1 MAESSLL
8 IRPFK
13 EGDEEALV
21 SLWNMCKLTVPW
33 NNPYKDIARKLKVQS
48 ELFLMGYLEDKLI
61 ASIMAGYDGHRGW
74 INYFAVHPDFQS
86 RGYGK
91 QLMDNVE
98 NKLRELGCPKIN
110 LQIREGNDKVFSYYQ
125 KLGFVE
131 EKRINMGKS
140 LEEDQCLYS
149 HTALKNIQIFLDK
162 LCLNF

>member
-1 MAESSLL
+1 MTESSLL

-33 NNPYKDIARKLKVQS
+33 NNPYKDIARKLKVQA
-48 ELFLMGYLEDKLI
+48 ELFLVGYLEDKLI
-61 ASIMAGYDGHRGW
+61 ASVMAGYDGHRGW
-74 INYFAVHPDFQS
+74 INYFAVHPDFQA

-98 NKLRELGCPKIN
+98 NGLRELGCPKIN

-131 EKRINMGKS
+131 EKRINMGKR
-140 LEEDQCLYS
+140 LED
-149 HTALKNIQIFLDK
+149 DR
-162 LCLNF
+162 

>member
-48 ELFLMGYLEDKLI
+48 DLFLMGYLEDKLI
-61 ASIMAGYDGHRGW
+61 ASIIAGYDGHRGW
-74 INYFAVHPDFQS
+74 INYFGVHPDFQG

-91 QLMDNVE
+91 QLMNNVE
-98 NKLRELGCPKIN
+98 KRLRELGCPKIN
-110 LQIREGNDKVFSYYQ
+110 LQIREVNDKVLSYYQ

-131 EKRINMGKS
+131 EKRINMGKRI
-140 LEEDQCLYS
+140 ENDE
-149 HTALKNIQIFLDK
+149 
-162 LCLNF
+162 

>member
-1 MAESSLL
+1 MTESSLL

-33 NNPYKDIARKLKVQS
+33 NNPHKDIARKLKVQA
-48 ELFLMGYLEDKLI
+48 ELFLVGYLEDKLI
-61 ASIMAGYDGHRGW
+61 ASVMAGYDGHRGW
-74 INYFAVHPDFQS
+74 INYFAVHPDFQA

-98 NKLRELGCPKIN
+98 NRLRELGCPKIN
-110 LQIREGNDKVFSYYQ
+110 LQIREGNDKVLSYYQ

-131 EKRINMGKS
+131 EKRINMGKR
-140 LEEDQCLYS
+140 LEDDQ
-149 HTALKNIQIFLDK
+149 
-162 LCLNF
+162 

>member
-1 MAESSLL
+1 MSKSSLL

-86 RGYGK
+86 MGYGK

-98 NKLRELGCPKIN
+98 NKLSELGCPKIN
-110 LQIREGNDKVFSYYQ
+110 LQIREGNDKALSYYQ

-131 EKRINMGKS
+131 ENRINMGKRI
-140 LEEDQCLYS
+140 ENDQ
-149 HTALKNIQIFLDK
+149 
-162 LCLNF
+162 

>member
-1 MAESSLL
+1 MTESSLL

-33 NNPYKDIARKLKVQS
+33 NNPYKDIARKLKVQA
-48 ELFLMGYLEDKLI
+48 ELFLVGYLEDKLI
-61 ASIMAGYDGHRGW
+61 ASVMAGYDGHRGW
-74 INYFAVHPDFQS
+74 INYFAVHPDFQAK
-86 RGYGK
+86 GYGK

-98 NKLRELGCPKIN
+98 NGLRELGCPKIN

-131 EKRINMGKS
+131 EKRINMGKR
-140 LEEDQCLYS
+140 LEDDQ
-149 HTALKNIQIFLDK
+149 
-162 LCLNF
+162 

>member
-1 MAESSLL
+1 MTESSLL

-33 NNPYKDIARKLKVQS
+33 NNPYKDIARKLKVHA
-48 ELFLMGYLEDKLI
+48 ELFFVGYLENKLI
-61 ASIMAGYDGHRGW
+61 ASVMAGYDGHRGW
-74 INYFAVHPDFQS
+74 INYFAVHPDFQA

-98 NKLRELGCPKIN
+98 NGLRELGCPKIN

-131 EKRINMGKS
+131 EKRINMGKR
-140 LEEDQCLYS
+140 LEDDQ
-149 HTALKNIQIFLDK
+149 
-162 LCLNF
+162 

>member
-86 RGYGK
+86 RCYGK
-91 QLMDNVE
+91 QLMNNVE

-110 LQIREGNDKVFSYYQ
+110 LQIREGYDKVRSYYQ

-131 EKRINMGKS
+131 GKRINMGKRI
-140 LEEDQCLYS
+140 ED
-149 HTALKNIQIFLDK
+149 D
-162 LCLNF
+162 

>member
-1 MAESSLL
+1 MAESPLL

-33 NNPYKDIARKLKVQS
+33 NNPYKDIARKLKVQA
-48 ELFLMGYLEDKLI
+48 ELFLVGYLEDKLI
-61 ASIMAGYDGHRGW
+61 ASVMAGYDGHRGW
-74 INYFAVHPDFQS
+74 INYFAVHPDFQA

-91 QLMDNVE
+91 QLMHNVE
-98 NKLRELGCPKIN
+98 NGLRELGCPKIN

-131 EKRINMGKS
+131 EKRINMGKR
-140 LEEDQCLYS
+140 LEDDQ
-149 HTALKNIQIFLDK
+149 
-162 LCLNF
+162 

>member
-1 MAESSLL
+1 MTESSLL

-33 NNPYKDIARKLKVQS
+33 NNPYKDIARKLKVQA
-48 ELFLMGYLEDKLI
+48 ELFLVGYLEDKLI
-61 ASIMAGYDGHRGW
+61 ASVMAGYDGHRGW
-74 INYFAVHPDFQS
+74 INYFAVHPDFQA

-98 NKLRELGCPKIN
+98 NGLRELGCPKIN

-131 EKRINMGKS
+131 EKRINMGKRI
-140 LEEDQCLYS
+140 EDTQ
-149 HTALKNIQIFLDK
+149 
-162 LCLNF
+162 

>member
-1 MAESSLL
+1 MTESSLL

-33 NNPYKDIARKLKVQS
+33 NNPYKDIARKLKVQA
-48 ELFLMGYLEDKLI
+48 ELFLVGYLEDKLI
-61 ASIMAGYDGHRGW
+61 ASVMAGYDGHRGW
-74 INYFAVHPDFQS
+74 INYFAVHPDFQA

-98 NKLRELGCPKIN
+98 NGLRELGCPKIN

-125 KLGFVE
+125 KLGFVK
-131 EKRINMGKS
+131 EKHINMGKR
-140 LEEDQCLYS
+140 LEDDQ
-149 HTALKNIQIFLDK
+149 
-162 LCLNF
+162 

>member
-1 MAESSLL
+1 MTESSLL

-33 NNPYKDIARKLKVQS
+33 NNPYKDIARKLKVQA
-48 ELFLMGYLEDKLI
+48 EYFLVGYLEDKLI
-61 ASIMAGYDGHRGW
+61 ASVMAGYDGHRGW
-74 INYFAVHPDFQS
+74 INYFAVHPDFQA

-98 NKLRELGCPKIN
+98 NGLRELGCPKIN

-131 EKRINMGKS
+131 EKRINMGKR
-140 LEEDQCLYS
+140 LEDDQ
-149 HTALKNIQIFLDK
+149 
-162 LCLNF
+162 